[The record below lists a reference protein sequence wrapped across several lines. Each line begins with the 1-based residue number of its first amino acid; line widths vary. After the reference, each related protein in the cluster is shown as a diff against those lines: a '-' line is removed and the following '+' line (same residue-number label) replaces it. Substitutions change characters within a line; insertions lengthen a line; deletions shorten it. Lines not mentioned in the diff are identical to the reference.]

1 MDGCHR
7 ITIKFTVGKDDRQME
22 ALPLDKVI
30 PILKKY
36 DVINP

>member
-1 MDGCHR
+1 MA
-7 ITIKFTVGKDDRQME
+7 TTTVGKDDRQID

-36 DVINP
+36 NIIHP